1 MPFEDDKPKDT
12 ENSMFEASS
21 VLVAEANFKVLQFS
35 PHKHIKSEV
44 LYKKQILQFNDMA
57 VIVSQ

>member
-21 VLVAEANFKVLQFS
+21 VLVAEAKIGFFLFDFL
-35 PHKHIKSEV
+35 KSA
-44 LYKKQILQFNDMA
+44 YFNAD
-57 VIVSQ
+57 